1 MHDPMILRKEMLKN
15 ATRASAIKEGQSLE
29 SWQEV
34 ARAKLGELLGLPFE
48 RCADDQFRIESET
61 EFEEYT
67 EYRLAYHTEALFES
81 VACLRIPKDAP
92 AGIPVVICL
101 QGHSKGMHISLGQPI
116 YEGDEVSIKGGDRDF
131 AVQIVKKGYA
141 ALALEQRGFG
151 QCGGTEKGPACY
163 QPAMSAI
170 LLGRT
175 LVGER
180 VWDISRSIDMLEAH
194 FPQLDTKRVAVMG
207 NSGGGT
213 ATIYAAAMDTRIA
226 AAMPSCALCGY
237 TESIGVLYHCTCNY
251 IPGIMK
257 HFDMGDLA
265 GLIAPRPLVVV
276 NGQEDGIF
284 PIESAKKQV
293 AIAKKYYALAG
304 AEDLCRHVVGEA
316 GHRFYAAKGWPVF
329 DEITG
334 WEGKAL

>member
-1 MHDPMILRKEMLKN
+1 MRNPMTLRTQMLKN
-15 ATRASAIKEGQSLE
+15 APRSAAIQEGQSLE
-29 SWQEV
+29 SWQEA

-48 RCADDQFRIESET
+48 RCADDQFRIEEQIEHD
-61 EFEEYT
+61 EFT
-67 EYRLAYHTEALFES
+67 EYKLAYHTEESFE
-81 VACLRIPKDAP
+81 VIANLRIPKDAP
-92 AGIPVVICL
+92 DGIPVVICL
-101 QGHSKGMHISLGQPI
+101 QGHSKGMHISLGQVI
-116 YEGDEVSIKGGDRDF
+116 YEGDEKSIYGGDRNF

-141 ALALEQRGFG
+141 ALALEQRAFG
-151 QCGGTEKGPACY
+151 KCGGTESGPACY

-180 VWDISRSIDMLEAH
+180 VWDISRTIDMLEKH
-194 FPQLDTKRVAVMG
+194 FPQLDAKRVAVMG

-226 AAMPSCALCGY
+226 AAMPSCAMCGY
-237 TESIGVLYHCTCNY
+237 TESIGVQHHCACNY
-251 IPGIMK
+251 IPNIMK

-284 PIESAKKQV
+284 PIESAKGQV
-293 AIAKKYYALAG
+293 AIAKAYYALAG
-304 AEDLCRHVVGEA
+304 AEALCRHVIGAE
-316 GHRFYAAKGWPVF
+316 GHRFYAADAWPVF